1 MMPQGAIMTASPEVC
16 MRVAQESSHAFHEA
30 FADPAAL
37 AGMILQGEV
46 ALSAS
51 TPFRGSAC
59 LELHRGKTV
68 MESQPTSAVLP
79 VFTVRE
85 GLWDLAVALRAQL
98 YSPDSSYN
106 GTVRL
111 LVMDGAG
118 RELERHEVA
127 IITGDNGWT
136 VRRKRLELPPE
147 AAQARFTVTMEK
159 TWGSFAVG
167 ELTCAYAGPSLH
179 IIKAIACGSDAVGN
193 LFLPDQPLRFGITA
207 RCSKEIAASQRIVTC
222 TVRDYWGA
230 EHGRAQVAL
239 DAPGRD
245 GEGRP
250 TYAGV
255 LDFAGHAFETG
266 RYYELHL
273 EMPEP
278 HQAEPA
284 RDTSSFAIL
293 PQAVTKQHKP
303 FDVPFTASGWNP
315 GVPGFFPLCDRLGL
329 RVANVYSRWSA
340 DPPYRWTAPGID
352 EVKALGMGALLGT
365 PVHHVEI
372 RGKGWE
378 AYDETAMREGARNL
392 IAAFKDQL
400 PIALRVGNEPHP
412 IDDDDVRRMIRTYRA
427 VYEGAKA
434 ADPSITVTATSCGPE
449 EAFFRLGYQ
458 DTHDV
463 YIFHQYADAQVI
475 TGDFQRY
482 EALVAKHGKRRP
494 VWSTELGLN
503 SQGMARSAV
512 AVQLIKILTNFFAC
526 GGVNASWFGIMWP
539 DPDGSNV
546 GTNGD
551 SFDVFNSKY
560 CLYSPK
566 LTAITEYHFV
576 NAICVKRFVEQR
588 TYPDGT
594 QLTLFRDDAGRSLVV
609 AWRDGGRND
618 VLLPLPAG
626 QVRATRLDGGSS
638 GFTTADGLTLG
649 LFDEPYL
656 LEFSSATWR
665 LPAKLG
671 KPRVAIDGAVAP
683 VVKGGGTRI
692 TLRGPDIAVAELVAP
707 PGWTVRRDAAGVFT
721 ITAPATTTA
730 REGRLLVRLGTTLGE
745 IQVPVAVVDALDVR
759 FVPAPRTADGGGA
772 GMELHL
778 SNRGPTAQRMR
789 WSVSMPET
797 WAMAGGTFR
806 LNEPAPFVPAFSTP
820 ASGEVELPPGGG
832 TAITVR
838 TSNLDPL
845 ALYRARLELADGERS
860 SVRERLFGGCVGVPR
875 VRGGVVFDGR
885 FGDPAWSRAEAL
897 HLDQPGQF
905 AALTKRTA
913 HWDGPEDLSGIM
925 RLLWD
930 DDFLYLGMQVR
941 DDVFCQPE
949 VDGNI
954 WRGDGLQFLIDPC
967 RDSTE
972 KPGRYDYIVALSS
985 KGQQAWCHAS
995 ADAARAP
1002 AEEVTD
1008 FRMRLTRT
1016 GERGDMNYEIA
1027 IPWHRL
1033 SPFKARP
1040 GGNLGLAMIIN
1051 NDDGHIRDSFMA
1063 WFGCAHSKQ
1072 MGMNGDLI
1080 LLG

>member
-1 MMPQGAIMTASPEVC
+1 MSAALVPPP
-16 MRVAQESSHAFHEA
+16 A
-30 FADPAAL
+30 FADGFEGPASL
-37 AGMILQGEV
+37 AAAVIQGQV
-46 ALSAS
+46 TISS
-51 TPFRGSAC
+51 TAPFCGSGC
-59 LELHRGKTV
+59 LELVRERAD
-68 MESQPTSAVLP
+68 MERQPTSAALP
-79 VFTVRE
+79 AFTVGG
-85 GLWDLAVALRAQL
+85 GLWDLSVALRAKL

-111 LVMDGAG
+111 VVMDGAG
-118 RELERHEVA
+118 RDLERHEVA
-127 IITGDNGWT
+127 IITGDTGWT

-147 AAQARFTVTMEK
+147 AAAARFTVTMEK
-159 TWGSFAVG
+159 TWGSFAVD
-167 ELTCAYAGPSLH
+167 ELSCTSAGPSLRV
-179 IIKAIACGSDAVGN
+179 IKAIACGSDAVGN
-193 LFLPDQPLRFGITA
+193 LFLPDQPLRFGLTA
-207 RCSKEIAASQRIVTC
+207 RCTRDIPSTQRIVTC

-230 EHGRAQVAL
+230 EYARAQVAL
-239 DAPGRD
+239 DAPGKD
-245 GEGRP
+245 EKGRP

-255 LDFAGHAFETG
+255 LDLSGHAFELG

-278 HQAEPA
+278 ALAEPA

-293 PQAVTKQHKP
+293 PLAETKKHKP

-315 GVPGFFPLCDRLGL
+315 GVPGFFPLCDRIGL

-340 DPPYRWTAPGID
+340 EPPYQWTAPGIE
-352 EVKALGMGALLGT
+352 EVKALGMGALLST

-378 AYDETAMREGARNL
+378 KFDDTAMREGARNL
-392 IAAFKDQL
+392 VATFKDQL

-412 IDDDDVRRMIRTYRA
+412 IDDDDVRRMIGVYKA

-475 TGDFQRY
+475 KGDFQRY

-494 VWSTELGLN
+494 IWSTELGLN

-512 AVQLIKILTNFFAC
+512 AIQLIKIFTNFFAC
-526 GGVNASWFGIMWP
+526 GGVNGSWFGIMWP

-551 SFDVFNSKY
+551 SFDIYNSKY
-560 CLYSPK
+560 CLYCPK
-566 LTAITEYHFV
+566 LTAVAEYHLV
-576 NAICVKRFVEQR
+576 NAICVKQVVEQK

-594 QLTLFRDDAGRSLVV
+594 ILTLFRDNAGRCLVV
-609 AWRDGGRND
+609 AWRDGGRVD
-618 VLLPLPAG
+618 VQIPLPAG
-626 QVRATRLDGGSS
+626 RVRATRLDGAGSD
-638 GFTTADGLTLG
+638 FTISDGLTLG

-656 LEFSSATWR
+656 LEFAGADWQ

-671 KPRVAIDGAVAP
+671 KPRAALDGAVAP
-683 VVKGGGTRI
+683 VVKGCGTRI
-692 TLRGPDIAVAELVAP
+692 ALRGPDIAVAELVAP
-707 PGWTVRRDAAGVFT
+707 PGWTVRRESAGVFAV
-721 ITAPATTTA
+721 TAPAVTA
-730 REGRLLVRLGTTLGE
+730 VREGRLLVRLGAAIGE
-745 IQVPVAVVDALDVR
+745 LQVPVQVTEALDVR
-759 FVPAPRTADGGGA
+759 FVPAPRTADGSGA

-778 SNRGPTAQRMR
+778 SNRGPTAQRVR
-789 WSVSMPET
+789 WSVAMPET

-820 ASGEVELPPGGG
+820 ATGEVELPPGGV

-838 TSNLDPL
+838 AANLDPI
-845 ALYRARLELADGERS
+845 ALYRARLELSGGERS
-860 SVRERLFGGCVGVPR
+860 LARERLFGGCVGVPR
-875 VRGGVVFDGR
+875 VSGGVTFDGKL
-885 FGDPAWSRAEAL
+885 GDPAWKRAEVL
-897 HLDQPGQF
+897 RLDQPGQF

-913 HWDGPEDLSGIM
+913 RWDGPNDLSATM

-930 DDFLYLGMQVR
+930 DEFLYLGMEVT

-949 VDGNI
+949 VDSNI
-954 WRGDGLQFLIDPC
+954 WRGDGLQFLVDPC
-967 RDSTE
+967 RDSAE
-972 KPGRYDYIVALSS
+972 KPGKYDYIVALSS
-985 KGQQAWCHAS
+985 KGQQAWCHS
-995 ADAARAP
+995 TADAARAP
-1002 AEEVTD
+1002 AEEVRD

-1016 GERGDMNYEIA
+1016 GVQGNMNYEIA

-1040 GGNLGLAMIIN
+1040 GGNLGLAMIVN
-1051 NDDGHIRDSFMA
+1051 NDDGQIRDSFMA

-1072 MGMNGDLI
+1072 MSMNGDLI